1 MLDDIASSGH
11 DPEILVLDEILSG
24 LGTRQK
30 TLPAK
35 LFYDEAGCDLFNR
48 ITQLPE
54 YYVTRAE
61 VALLDQYA
69 GEIAAHA
76 PRSSDQGAALV
87 EYGASDESKGVRLLD
102 AEGARFA
109 AYVPIDIAPGALAA
123 ISDRMQSG
131 HPRLT
136 LAPVVAD
143 FLQPLAL
150 PASVAA
156 FPAMGF
162 FPGSTIGN
170 FRPDIVVRFL
180 EQARRTLSVDG
191 RSCFVVGTDL
201 RKDPARLIPAY
212 DDAEGV
218 TASFNRNILNH
229 VNRIAGADFD
239 PRSFTHRAIWNEREG
254 RIEMHLQSRVAQTV
268 RLAGRTIRFSPGET
282 IHTED
287 SYKHTR
293 DGFMSLATK
302 AGWRSDGFWTDP
314 DGLFGMHLLIG

>member
-1 MLDDIASSGH
+1 MLDDLAPPGH
-11 DPEILVLDEILSG
+11 DPDLSVLDEVLSG
-24 LGTRQK
+24 LGNRQK

-61 VALLDQYA
+61 VSLLDRHA

-76 PRSSDQGAALV
+76 PRSPGKGAALV

-102 AEGARFA
+102 ADDARFA

-123 ISDRMQSG
+123 IADRMRSS
-131 HPRLT
+131 HPHLT

-143 FLQPLAL
+143 FLKPMVL
-150 PASVAA
+150 PASVAD

-170 FRPDIVVRFL
+170 FRPDMVVRFL

-201 RKDPARLIPAY
+201 RKDPALLIPAY
-212 DDAEGV
+212 DDAQGV

-229 VNRIAGADFD
+229 VNRIADADFD
-239 PRSFTHRAIWNEREG
+239 PQSFTHRAIWNEQDG
-254 RIEMHLQSRVAQTV
+254 RIEMHLQSQGAQTV
-268 RLAGRTIRFSPGET
+268 HVAGRTICFSPGET

-287 SYKHTR
+287 SYKHKR
-293 DGFMSLATK
+293 DGFASLAAE
-302 AGWRSDGFWTDP
+302 AGWRSEGFWTDP
-314 DGLFGMHLLIG
+314 AGLFGMHLLIG

>member
-1 MLDDIASSGH
+1 MLDDIVPPGSGP
-11 DPEILVLDEILSG
+11 DNPVLDEILAG
-24 LGTRQK
+24 LGHRQK

-48 ITQLPE
+48 ITELPE

-61 VALLDQYA
+61 VALLDVHA
-69 GEIAAHA
+69 GEIASHA
-76 PRSSDQGAALV
+76 PRSPDQGAALV

-102 AEGARFA
+102 AEGAHFA
-109 AYVPIDIAPGALAA
+109 AYVPIDIAPSALAA
-123 ISDRMQSG
+123 ISDRMQSS
-131 HPRLT
+131 HPHLT

-170 FRPDIVVRFL
+170 FRPDVVVRFL
-180 EQARRTLSVDG
+180 RQARRTLWVDG

-212 DDAEGV
+212 DDAQGV

-229 VNRIAGADFD
+229 VNRIAEADFD
-239 PRSFTHRAIWNEREG
+239 PESFTHRAIWNEQDG

-268 RLAGRTIRFSPGET
+268 RLAGHTIRFSAGET

-293 DGFMSLATK
+293 DGFMSLATE
-302 AGWRSDGFWTDP
+302 AGWRSEAFWTDP
-314 DGLFGMHLLIG
+314 DGLFGMHLLLG